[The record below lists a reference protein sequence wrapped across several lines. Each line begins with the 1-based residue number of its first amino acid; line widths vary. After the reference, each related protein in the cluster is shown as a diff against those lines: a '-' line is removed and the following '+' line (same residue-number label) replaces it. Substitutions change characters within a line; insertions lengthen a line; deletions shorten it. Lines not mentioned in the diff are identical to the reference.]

1 MNDTSQIE
9 TLKALTEVA
18 KERGQPR
25 KGLRLARVR
34 VSPGSYLAAA
44 SVLTFGSALL
54 LRSERDLWALAVI
67 GVAWLIV
74 PILALTDRIEFDGQ
88 TLSRRGPA
96 PFLAR
101 LIVGR
106 QEQLSVADFERVDTQ
121 ALRTLRRGGRVR
133 YRYRTQIVGK
143 SAEFIFASGGGS
155 YRDMVRQLFPLIHRD
170 KLDIRT
176 LELADYLRDPKDL
189 NAEVRSLHLASNEV
203 LDTATMDFKLGG
215 KRLGLVDETDSAA
228 APPIDRN
235 RATLLGKLG
244 NHLRVAGRLSEAR
257 EAFRRAL
264 IADPTDGR
272 LIFDFAR
279 LLRSQATSL
288 SDARLLSRSRAAM
301 RLSAMRAGNEPDLLA
316 QVGETFLDWAEPAR
330 AQSTFQ
336 KAIDLE
342 PSNFRARMGLANL
355 ALRDGKLAH
364 VIHQY
369 RDAARSASEKAL
381 IAYARREADY
391 YATLNDDD
399 NYLATELRRINWL
412 QHSLRVR
419 RLSARVTNAG
429 ILVALIVPYIDA
441 SVEGFCWSLA
451 TSSLVAWVLSLFAIR
466 ILAQR
471 RTPRVEVSS

>member
-1 MNDTSQIE
+1 MDDSRQIE

-18 KERGQPR
+18 KERERPR
-25 KGLRLARVR
+25 KGLRLASVR

-54 LRSERDLWALAVI
+54 MRSEKDLWALAAI

-106 QEQLSVADFERVDTQ
+106 YKELSIADFERVDTQ
-121 ALRTLRRGGRVR
+121 ALRTVRRGGRVR
-133 YRYRTQIVGK
+133 YRYRTEIVGK
-143 SAEFIFASGGGS
+143 TAEFIFASGGSS
-155 YRDMVRQLFPLIHRD
+155 YREMVRQLFPLIHRD

-176 LELADYLRDPKDL
+176 LELADYLCDPKEL
-189 NAEVRSLHLASNEV
+189 NAEVRSLHLASDEV
-203 LDTATMDFKLGG
+203 LDNATMDFKLGG
-215 KRLGLVDETDSAA
+215 KTDTVAA
-228 APPIDRN
+228 SPIDRN

-257 EAFRRAL
+257 EALRRAL
-264 IADPTDGR
+264 IADPRDGR

-288 SDARLLSRSRAAM
+288 SDARLLSRSRAAI

-316 QVGETFLDWAEPAR
+316 QVGETFLDWGETTR

-336 KAIDLE
+336 KTIDLE
-342 PSNFRARMGLANL
+342 PSNFRARIGLANL

-391 YATLNDDD
+391 YVTLNDDD

-441 SVEGFCWSLA
+441 SAESFCWSFA
-451 TSSLVAWVLSLFAIR
+451 TSSLVAWVFSLFAIR
-466 ILAQR
+466 ILTHR
-471 RTPRVEVSS
+471 RTPRIEAG

>member
-1 MNDTSQIE
+1 
-9 TLKALTEVA
+9 
-18 KERGQPR
+18 
-25 KGLRLARVR
+25 
-34 VSPGSYLAAA
+34 
-44 SVLTFGSALL
+44 VLTFGSALL
-54 LRSERDLWALAVI
+54 MRSEKDLWALVVI

-106 QEQLSVADFERVDTQ
+106 EKRLSIADFEKVDTQ

-155 YRDMVRQLFPLIHRD
+155 YREMVRQLFPLIHRD

-176 LELADYLRDPKDL
+176 LELADYLCDPKEL
-189 NAEVRSLHLASNEV
+189 NAEVRSLHLASDEV
-203 LDTATMDFKLGG
+203 LDSATMDFKLGR
-215 KRLGLVDETDSAA
+215 KRSELIDETQAA
-228 APPIDRN
+228 AASQTDRN

-257 EAFRRAL
+257 EALRRAL
-264 IADPTDGR
+264 IADPTDGH
-272 LIFDFAR
+272 LIFAFAR

-316 QVGETFLDWAEPAR
+316 QVGETFLDWGETAR

-336 KAIDLE
+336 KAIDLA
-342 PSNFRARMGLANL
+342 PANFRARMGLANL

-381 IAYARREADY
+381 VAYARREADY

-399 NYLATELRRINWL
+399 NYLVTELRRINWL

-429 ILVALIVPYIDA
+429 ILVALIVPYIDP

-451 TSSLVAWVLSLFAIR
+451 TSSLAARVLSLFAIR

-471 RTPRVEVSS
+471 RTPRVEVS